1 MDRSRHLYGPA
12 LRYFAAVAQAG
23 SIRAAARELNV
34 ASSAVNRQVLWL
46 EKTLGH
52 ALFDRLARGVR
63 LTPAGEILR
72 AHVLR
77 TLSDFSATAGEL
89 DALTGMRSGAV
100 SIASVE
106 SVSETLLPAVVT
118 EFRKRYPG
126 IHVSVRIAGSDE
138 VAEAVIAG
146 QTEVGFSFEPPED
159 PRLSAAFRR
168 DLAIGAVMAPGHPLV
183 RRQPLYLADC
193 LAHPFC
199 LPTRDLSLRKLIDAA
214 LPADGLAGR
223 AFVEA
228 NSLRMM
234 KRLAAAGETVSFQT
248 IIGLE
253 REVGDGELVFVPLA
267 DPALSRDRF
276 TMLTSSH
283 RGLSHA
289 AQAFFEHSVSAVGDR
304 LSQIDADTA
313 S

>member
-1 MDRSRHLYGPA
+1 MDKSRHLYGPA

-23 SIRAAARELNV
+23 SIRAAARDLNV

-46 EKTLGH
+46 ERALGH

-106 SVSETLLPAVVT
+106 SVSETLLPAVVG
-118 EFRKRYPG
+118 EFRRLYPG
-126 IHVSVRIAGSDE
+126 IHVAIRIAGSVQ

-146 QTEVGFSFEPPED
+146 ETDVGFSFEPPED

-168 DLAIGAVMAPGHPLV
+168 DLAIGAVMAPGHPLATL
-183 RRQPLYLADC
+183 QPLHLTDC
-193 LAHPFC
+193 LAYPFC
-199 LPTRDLSLRKLIDAA
+199 LPTRDLSLRKLIDVAM
-214 LPADGLAGR
+214 PADALAGQ
-223 AFVEA
+223 AFVET

-234 KRLAAAGETVSFQT
+234 KRLAAGGETLAFQT
-248 IIGLE
+248 MIGLE
-253 REVGDGELVFVPLA
+253 REVFDGALVFRRLA
-267 DPALSRDRF
+267 DTALAADRF
-276 TMLTSSH
+276 TVLTSSH

-289 AQAFFEHSVSAVGDR
+289 AQAFFDHSVAAVGDR

>member
-1 MDRSRHLYGPA
+1 MDKSRHLYGPA
-12 LRYFAAVAQAG
+12 LRYFAAVARAG
-23 SIRAAARELNV
+23 SIRAAARELNI

-46 EKTLGH
+46 ERALGH
-52 ALFDRLARGVR
+52 VLFDRLARGVR

-106 SVSETLLPAVVT
+106 SVSEALLPAVVM
-118 EFRKRYPG
+118 EFRKLYPG
-126 IHVSVRIAGSDE
+126 IHVSVRISGSDE

-146 QTEVGFSFEPPED
+146 QTDVGFSFEPPED
-159 PRLSAAFRR
+159 PRLNGVFRR
-168 DLAIGAVMAPGHPLV
+168 DLAIGAVMAPGHPLAK
-183 RRQPLYLADC
+183 RHPLHLAEC

-214 LPADGLAGR
+214 LPADALAGR

-234 KRLAAAGETVSFQT
+234 KRLAAAGEAIAFQT

-253 REVGDGELVFVPLA
+253 REMGQGELVFLPLA

-276 TMLTSSH
+276 TVLTSSH